1 MDIRVAIFED
11 NAIMSEAYQ
20 AILNSTDG
28 YTCVGAFPNC
38 NNLLQDVEASN
49 PDVILMDIE
58 MKGIDGIEATKKIR
72 EWHPEIRI
80 LIQTIFDNEDKVFSA
95 LCSGAYGYITKDS
108 HPQKMLDAITDVYKG
123 GAAFS
128 PAIALKIIHLFQ
140 QIAPDQKNEEY
151 RLSPRE
157 KEILVLLSHGLS
169 YKMIASELGI
179 AYETV
184 HSHIKKIYQKMH
196 VNSLSEALAIA
207 FRTKIIS

>member
-1 MDIRVAIFED
+1 
-11 NAIMSEAYQ
+11 
-20 AILNSTDG
+20 
-28 YTCVGAFPNC
+28 
-38 NNLLQDVEASN
+38 
-49 PDVILMDIE
+49 
-58 MKGIDGIEATKKIR
+58 
-72 EWHPEIRI
+72 
-80 LIQTIFDNEDKVFSA
+80 
-95 LCSGAYGYITKDS
+95 
-108 HPQKMLDAITDVYKG
+108 MLDAITDVYKG

-157 KEILVLLSHGLS
+157 KEILIQLSHGLS

>member
-20 AILNSTDG
+20 TILNSTEG
-28 YTCVGAFPNC
+28 FTCVGAFPNC
-38 NNLLQDVEASN
+38 NNLLHDVEASN

-58 MKGIDGIEATKKIR
+58 MKGIDGIEATREIR
-72 EWHPEIRI
+72 KWHPEIRI
-80 LIQTIFDNEDKVFSA
+80 LIQTIFDNEDKVFAA

-108 HPQKMLDAITDVYKG
+108 HPQKMLDALTDVYKG

-128 PAIALKIIHLFQ
+128 PAIALKVIHLFQ
-140 QIAPDQKNEEY
+140 QITPHQENEEY
-151 RLSPRE
+151 HLSPRE
-157 KEILVLLSHGLS
+157 KEILIKLSNGLS

-196 VNSLSEALAIA
+196 VNSLSEALSLA
-207 FRTKIIS
+207 FRSKIIS

>member
-20 AILNSTDG
+20 TILNSTDG
-28 YTCVGAFPNC
+28 YVCVGAFPNC
-38 NNLLQDVEASN
+38 NNLLADIESSKPEV
-49 PDVILMDIE
+49 VLMDIE

-80 LIQTIFDNEDKVFSA
+80 LIQTIFDNEDKVFAA
-95 LCSGAYGYITKDS
+95 LCSGAYGYITKDA
-108 HPQKMLDAITDVYKG
+108 HPQKMLDAIQDVYKG

-128 PAIALKIIHLFQ
+128 PSIALKIIHMFQ
-140 QIAPDQKNEEY
+140 QITPDQKNEEY
-151 RLSPRE
+151 HLSPRE
-157 KEILVLLSHGLS
+157 KEILIKLSNGLS

-196 VNSLSEALAIA
+196 VNSLSEALSIA
-207 FRTKIIS
+207 FRAKIIS